1 MTSVSA
7 SPANRLGVGLA
18 LLALYLVWGSTYLAN
33 TLALETLS
41 PFPLLAFRFL
51 VAGALLYGAL
61 RLRGVPQP
69 SRAEWRGAGLTGI
82 LLLNFGLGLVVY
94 AQQWVASSLAAVI
107 VATMPLWLALFARLF
122 GARTNLAE
130 VFGMLLGLVGVALLN
145 GEQDLRAHPG
155 ALLVFVG
162 PVAWAFGSAYSRK
175 LTQPK
180 GLMASAVQMLAA
192 GAVFVPLALF
202 QGELLPKT
210 PSRTSLLA
218 LAYLIFFGSIIAY
231 SAYLYLLEQRVSPA
245 LATSYAYVNPVV
257 AVLLGVGLAGETVSA
272 NGYLGM
278 GVILAGVVLVVT
290 LRAWQGKKR
299 GTAAS
304 GPSGV

>member
-1 MTSVSA
+1 MTPVSSA
-7 SPANRLGVGLA
+7 SDNRLGIWVA

-33 TLALETLS
+33 AVALQTLS

-51 VAGALLYGAL
+51 VAGGLLYGVL
-61 RLRGVPQP
+61 RLRGTPQP
-69 SRAEWRGAGLTGI
+69 TRAEWRGAGLTGI
-82 LLLNFGLGLVVY
+82 LLLNFGLGMVVY

-122 GARTNLAE
+122 GARTSLGE
-130 VFGMLLGLVGVALLN
+130 VFGMLLGLAGVALLN

-162 PVAWAFGSAYSRK
+162 PVAWAFGSVYSRK

-192 GAVFVPLALF
+192 GAVFVPVALL
-202 QGELLPKT
+202 QGELVPKM
-210 PSRTSLLA
+210 PSVASLSA
-218 LAYLIFFGSIIAY
+218 LIYLILFGSIVAY

-245 LATSYAYVNPVV
+245 LATSYAYVNPIV
-257 AVLLGVGLAGETVSA
+257 AVLLGVGLAGETVSSS
-272 NGYLGM
+272 GYLGM

-290 LRAWQGKKR
+290 LRAWQGKKSR
-299 GTAAS
+299 AATS
-304 GPSGV
+304 SLGDD

>member
-1 MTSVSA
+1 MTSL
-7 SPANRLGVGLA
+7 SPSTSDNRLGIWLA

-33 TLALETLS
+33 PVALETLS

-51 VAGALLYGAL
+51 VAGSLLYGVL
-61 RLRGVPQP
+61 RLRGVPHP
-69 SRAEWRGAGLTGI
+69 TRAEWRGAGITGI
-82 LLLNFGLGLVVY
+82 LLLNFGLGMVVY

-107 VATMPLWLALFARLF
+107 VATMPLWLALFTRLF
-122 GARTNLAE
+122 GARTGLGE
-130 VFGMLLGLVGVALLN
+130 VFGMLLGLAGVALLN

-192 GAVFVPLALF
+192 GVVFVPLALF
-202 QGELLPKT
+202 QGDLLPKT
-210 PSRTSLLA
+210 PSAASLLA
-218 LAYLIFFGSIIAY
+218 LVYLIFFGSIVAY

-245 LATSYAYVNPVV
+245 LTTSYAYVNPVV
-257 AVLLGVGLAGETVSA
+257 AVLLGVGLAGETVSSR
-272 NGYLGM
+272 GYFGM

-290 LRAWQGKKR
+290 LRAWQGKR
-299 GTAAS
+299 NVAANNS
-304 GPSGV
+304 GGV